1 MKINFKELANKY
13 QTPYY
18 VYDFDDITKQY
29 NELKDAFKARKSLIS
44 YAVKANSNLSVVQH
58 LAKQG
63 AGADC
68 VSIGEVKRA
77 LKVGVPKY
85 KIIFSGVGK
94 TDDEIRQA
102 LEFDILMINVESEAE
117 LRRVAL
123 MAKELNKE
131 ARISIRV
138 NPNVDPKTHPY
149 ISTGLH
155 ENKFGVDLD
164 TAKRMYIFAKKSEN
178 LDPVGIHCHIGS
190 QLTELEPIKE
200 AVNIIADLVRNL
212 KSALKIELK
221 FFDVGGGLGIV
232 YDNETL
238 IDTYKYAQTVLD
250 SLFGLDITVVCEP
263 GRFIVGNSGTF
274 VTKVLYEKV
283 NGDKRFVIVDGAM
296 NDLLRP
302 ALYDAYHKIEVLDK
316 SDDKSECNVVGPVC
330 ESGDFFAKNIEL
342 PKTEH
347 NDLISIASAGAYGFT
362 MASNYN
368 TRGKVAEIAV
378 ENGQD
383 RLIRK
388 RETFEDL
395 IALEEEYLQ

>member
-1 MKINFKELANKY
+1 MNIDFKELANKY

-18 VYDFDDITKQY
+18 VYDFDHITGQY
-29 NELKDAFKARKSLIS
+29 NELKSAFKARKSLLA
-44 YAVKANSNLSVVQH
+44 YAVKANSNLSVIKH
-58 LAKQG
+58 LADLG

-77 LKVGVPKY
+77 LKVGIVPY

-94 TDDEIRQA
+94 IDEEIKEA
-102 LEFDILMINVESEAE
+102 LELGILMINVESAAE
-117 LRRVAL
+117 LDRVETI
-123 MAKELNKE
+123 AKELGKV

-138 NPNVDPKTHPY
+138 NPNIDPQTHPY

-155 ENKFGVDLD
+155 ENKFGVDID
-164 TAKRMYIFAKKSEN
+164 TAKRMYIQCKNSEN
-178 LDPVGIHCHIGS
+178 LEPNGIHCHIGS
-190 QLTELEPIKE
+190 QLTELQPIKE
-200 AVNIIADLVRNL
+200 SVKIVADLVRNL
-212 KSALKIELK
+212 KALKIELN

-238 IDTYKYAQTVLD
+238 INTNEYAQSILEA
-250 SLFGLDITVVCEP
+250 LFGLDITIICEP
-263 GRFIVGNSGTF
+263 GRFLVGNSGVF

-283 NGDKRFVIVDGAM
+283 NGEKRFVIVDGAM
-296 NDLLRP
+296 NDLIRP
-302 ALYDAYHKIEVLDK
+302 SLYNAYHKIEVLNDNEEH
-316 SDDKSECNVVGPVC
+316 SDCNLVGPVC
-330 ESGDFFAKNIEL
+330 ESGDFFAKNIDL

-347 NDLISIASAGAYGFT
+347 NDLVAIYSAGAYCFT

-368 TRGKVAEIAV
+368 TRNKVAEIAV
-378 ENGQD
+378 EDGKD

-395 IALEEEYLQ
+395 IALEEEYLK